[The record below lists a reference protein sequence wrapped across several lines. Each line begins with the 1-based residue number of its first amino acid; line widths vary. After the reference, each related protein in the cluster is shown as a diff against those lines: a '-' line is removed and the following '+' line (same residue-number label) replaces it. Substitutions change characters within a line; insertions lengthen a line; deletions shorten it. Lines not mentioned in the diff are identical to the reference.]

1 MKDIEN
7 MKEKELIEIIE
18 KEKEKEKKKEGILI
32 TILINGNKEK
42 KKLILLNYEV
52 KLFFF
57 MSWKIK

>member
-18 KEKEKEKKKEGILI
+18 KEKEKEGILI